1 MKQEHTRGVTVL
13 APAKLNLT
21 LDITGTAENG
31 YHLLDMVMQTVN
43 LYEQVTVQCAEDLTV
58 RLPGSFVPGGE
69 HNTAYKAA
77 LALFEHTGLL
87 AGADL
92 TIRKAVPVRAGMAG
106 GSADA
111 AAVLVALNQ
120 LYGAR
125 LPREELCEIGL
136 RVGADVPVSLVGGT
150 VRVQGIGD
158 VLRPAPRCPRCWF
171 TVVMPAQGVSTPRA
185 YALYDEQG
193 DGGLRPDNDGAEA
206 ALKAGDLAALCRCMG
221 NALQFSSPSRHNAP
235 ICEAL
240 RAHGALAAQMTGSGA
255 AVFGVFDSEQA
266 AREAKRALSARYKS
280 CWVLHPVPRGA
291 HLWQPGA
298 PGARRARKG

>member
-77 LALFEHTGLL
+77 LAFFEHTGLL
-87 AGADL
+87 AGADI

-125 LPREELCEIGL
+125 LSREELCEIGL
-136 RVGADVPVSLVGGT
+136 RVGADVPFSLVGGT

-158 VLRPAPRCPRCWF
+158 VLRPVPRCPRCWF

-255 AVFGVFDSEQA
+255 AVFGVFAGEGPARA
-266 AREAKRALSARYKS
+266 ALAALKQS
-280 CWVLHPVPRGA
+280 CRQVYLCRPTRGGPRVTV
-291 HLWQPGA
+291 
-298 PGARRARKG
+298 RRPLKA